1 MRVERRAR
9 GGERSLG
16 VQRGVSRISFFCSCR
31 AQYKRWLLASICNAR
46 RRISASRNFSLTG
59 LLLTS
64 RAAGGISTTDLEIS
78 DVVPKD
84 VNASVATIKTKR
96 TIQFVDWCPTGFKCG
111 INYQPPTV
119 VGGPRPKIPWRNG

>member
-1 MRVERRAR
+1 MTPRTPQVRLTL
-9 GGERSLG
+9 GSL
-16 VQRGVSRISFFCSCR
+16 R
-31 AQYKRWLLASICNAR
+31 LPPL
-46 RRISASRNFSLTG
+46 SLRKHPPQAT
-59 LLLTS
+59 
-64 RAAGGISTTDLEIS
+64 
-78 DVVPKD
+78 KD